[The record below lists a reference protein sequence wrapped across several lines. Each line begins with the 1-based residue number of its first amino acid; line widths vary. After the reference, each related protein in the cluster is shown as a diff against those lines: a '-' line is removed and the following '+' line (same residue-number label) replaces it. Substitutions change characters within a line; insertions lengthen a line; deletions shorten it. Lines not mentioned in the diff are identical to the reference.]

1 MILAALIYLD
11 GQGVVLWSLL
21 ACTIHELGHWAV
33 ILLLGGKVRALR
45 ITAVGAEMELD
56 SLHSLS
62 YGKEIA
68 AALAGPTVNLMIA
81 GISAFSGW
89 HLFAGLNL
97 CFGVLNLIP
106 VFPLDGGRALMFAL
120 TGLGLSIA
128 DMIIRVVSVVFSGV
142 LLGLGWA
149 AWRNWGNVTLFFT
162 ALWLTYKVLK
172 PPAAHSSP
180 LPSETCNL
188 SRE

>member
-11 GQGVVLWSLL
+11 GQGVVLWSIFSC
-21 ACTIHELGHWAV
+21 AIHELGHWTV
-33 ILLLGGKVRALR
+33 ILLLGGKVHALR

-56 SLHSLS
+56 PLHSLS
-62 YGKEIA
+62 YGKEIV
-68 AALAGPTVNLMIA
+68 AALAGPAVNLMIA
-81 GISAFSGW
+81 GIAAFCGW

-97 CFGVLNLIP
+97 CFGVLNLSP

-149 AWRNWGNVTLFFT
+149 AWRNWGNVTLFCT

-172 PPAAHSSP
+172 PPSKLSS
-180 LPSETCNL
+180 LFPSETCDP